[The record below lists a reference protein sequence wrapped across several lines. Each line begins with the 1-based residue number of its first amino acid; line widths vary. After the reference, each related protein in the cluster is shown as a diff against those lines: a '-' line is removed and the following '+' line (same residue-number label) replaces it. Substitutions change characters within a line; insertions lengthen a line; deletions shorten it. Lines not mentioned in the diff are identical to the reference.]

1 MVFSHSFSLIPSL
14 FVVSKI
20 RTPVSTIC
28 RRRRWRNDV
37 VFHLLWLWTCN
48 LLRRWLVSCFVSITW
63 SLFTVQS
70 VIFVCCH
77 CWEHCPVT
85 CSLPWGGGGGLPLL
99 WLCSVDSRQCHWL
112 PAVTQWHCNG
122 VSNCEWLSQW
132 LGSWLSDSVSE
143 RPIPLKKSL

>member
-28 RRRRWRNDV
+28 RRWRNDV
-37 VFHLLWLWTCN
+37 VFHLLWLWTCCDVDLSRVSCQSPDHCSQFSPLFSCVVTVEN
-48 LLRRWLVSCFVSITW
+48 TVQWLVRS
-63 SLFTVQS
+63 
-70 VIFVCCH
+70 
-77 CWEHCPVT
+77 PG
-85 CSLPWGGGGGLPLL
+85 CSASGSG
-99 WLCSVDSRQCHWL
+99 SAQSRQCHWL

-143 RPIPLKKSL
+143 RPIPLKKVFRLS